1 MRRYIGDEGAR
12 GAQKLV
18 QGAAGPTAGNG
29 KGK

>member
-18 QGAAGPTAGNG
+18 QGAAGRAAGNG
-29 KGK
+29 KGM